1 MIDIDALRSELD
13 SSRFGIKIAK
23 IKGIENCKIEILE
36 QLKSLGF
43 QMIIARIPSKEI
55 RTIGFLET
63 QGFRI
68 KDIQITYKFS
78 IKSSSIN
85 HSFCNPGVLVRDA
98 RAEDLSYLLEMA
110 TECFQDYGHYFA
122 DENLD
127 PARCIEIYQDWTKRA
142 LLNSN
147 HNIKFFVAEFNHEVV
162 GYLFLTEEKMKN
174 FTYAVGGIGAVRPQ
188 SRGQRVFPTLVHSAL
203 GWSKE
208 NGHEWQEHN
217 ALVYNESV
225 NKAFTNLGFWNSG
238 SEVTLHHWI
247 SHDKL
252 HNHPST

>member
-43 QMIIARIPSKEI
+43 QMIIARIPSKEV

-127 PARCIEIYQDWTKRA
+127 PARCIEIYQD
-142 LLNSN
+142 
-147 HNIKFFVAEFNHEVV
+147 
-162 GYLFLTEEKMKN
+162 
-174 FTYAVGGIGAVRPQ
+174 
-188 SRGQRVFPTLVHSAL
+188 
-203 GWSKE
+203 
-208 NGHEWQEHN
+208 
-217 ALVYNESV
+217 
-225 NKAFTNLGFWNSG
+225 
-238 SEVTLHHWI
+238 
-247 SHDKL
+247 
-252 HNHPST
+252 